1 MRTEKIVNNAL
12 SNLIKERIVEEIILG
27 KIKSGEK
34 LIETKYAEE
43 FGTSRAPIREAFY
56 LLSQEGFVQK
66 IPRKG
71 TVVKGFTTEEIKD
84 LLEIRNFLEDQAL
97 QKLQPMLTPHVIERM
112 EQIIQAMEQPKIGV
126 KEYASLNYEFHFQLI
141 SASQSDVIK
150 NAYSRLGT
158 PLLSLQT
165 MSFEAEEHIKKS
177 LEEHKKIVRFF
188 REGRMDEARKLLAK
202 HNTDVFL
209 RIEKYVASEEE

>member
-1 MRTEKIVNNAL
+1 MKTDKIVNNAL

-34 LIETKYAEE
+34 LVEMKYAEE

-71 TVVKGFTTEEIKD
+71 TVVKGFTSEEIKD
-84 LLEIRNFLEDQAL
+84 LLEIRNFLEDLAL
-97 QKLQPMLTPHVIERM
+97 QKLQHAAISHLFERM
-112 EQIIQAMEQPKIGV
+112 EQIIQAMEQPEIAA
-126 KEYASLNYEFHFQLI
+126 KEYARLNYEFHYQLI
-141 SASQSDVIK
+141 LASKSDVIM

-165 MSFEAEEHIKKS
+165 MSFEAQEHIKKS
-177 LEEHKKIVRFF
+177 LEEHKRIAQFF
-188 REGRMDEARKLLAK
+188 REGAMDEARKLLAK
-202 HNTDVFL
+202 HNTDVFT
-209 RIEKYVASEEE
+209 RIEKYVGSEEE

>member
-1 MRTEKIVNNAL
+1 MKTDKIVNNAL

-34 LIETKYAEE
+34 LVEMKYAEE

-71 TVVKGFTTEEIKD
+71 TVVKGFTAEEIKD
-84 LLEIRNFLEDQAL
+84 LLEIRNLLEDLAL
-97 QKLQPMLTPHVIERM
+97 QKLQHAASGHLFERM
-112 EQIIQAMEQPKIGV
+112 EQIIQAMEQPEIAV
-126 KEYASLNYEFHFQLI
+126 KEYARLNYEFHYELI
-141 SASQSDVIK
+141 LASKSDVIK
-150 NAYSRLGT
+150 NTYSRLGT

-165 MSFEAEEHIKKS
+165 MSFEAQEHIKKS
-177 LEEHKKIVRFF
+177 LDEHKRIVRLF
-188 REGRMDEARKLLAK
+188 REGAMDEARKLLAK
-202 HNTDVFL
+202 HNTDVFS
-209 RIEKYVASEEE
+209 RIEKYVGSEE